1 MTPAQLDVL
10 CDAAREAGATEAEV
24 ARVRWALGN
33 GRVWTVLS
41 APDGMVESLLA
52 VCATR
57 DAAVAWA
64 TKYAERSGE
73 KLTARS
79 VFTDLP
85 DLWRAYDGAGELWV
99 DAQDIEVLT

>member
-24 ARVRWALGN
+24 ARVRWALGG
-33 GRVWTVLS
+33 GRVWTVQQHF
-41 APDGMVESLLA
+41 DHEGESLLH

-57 DAAVAWA
+57 ESAVAWA
-64 TKYAERSGE
+64 TRYAERSGE

-79 VFTDLP
+79 VFTDSP
-85 DLWRAYDGAGELWV
+85 DLWQAYDGAGELWV
-99 DAQDIEVLT
+99 DAQDIEGLT